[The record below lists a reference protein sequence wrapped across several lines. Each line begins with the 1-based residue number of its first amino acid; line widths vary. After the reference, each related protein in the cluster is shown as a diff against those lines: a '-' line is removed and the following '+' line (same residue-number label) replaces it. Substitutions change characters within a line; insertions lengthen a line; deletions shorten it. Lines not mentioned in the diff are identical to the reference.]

1 MFVDVDH
8 LKYINDNFGHDMG
21 NQAILIIATAI
32 KNTCSPSA
40 ISMRYGGDE
49 FVIMIPDYSRAQMQ
63 ELEREIQNALSTLAQ
78 SSNFVFAVEAS
89 IGFVI
94 ADDPSHSLDYYINL
108 ADEEMYNIKKAKHAA
123 R

>member
-1 MFVDVDH
+1 MLTAGSTTLPTPGSSVTD
-8 LKYINDNFGHDMG
+8 
-21 NQAILIIATAI
+21 AISKTL
-32 KNTCSPSA
+32 

-49 FVIMIPDYSRAQMQ
+49 FVIMIPDYSHAQMQ
-63 ELEREIQNALSTLAQ
+63 ELECEIQNALSTLAQ